1 MPTYCCRKNMNIH
14 CPINLDSSLFQKY
27 PPKYPQCILT
37 FPVLTVLHLHPYHIQ
52 IRFFEIP
59 VKKKKQQQ
67 RYKITKISKKWKYNV
82 KKSLG

>member
-1 MPTYCCRKNMNIH
+1 MPTYCCRKNMNIN

-59 VKKKKQQQ
+59 VKKKNNNNDIK
-67 RYKITKISKKWKYNV
+67 
-82 KKSLG
+82 